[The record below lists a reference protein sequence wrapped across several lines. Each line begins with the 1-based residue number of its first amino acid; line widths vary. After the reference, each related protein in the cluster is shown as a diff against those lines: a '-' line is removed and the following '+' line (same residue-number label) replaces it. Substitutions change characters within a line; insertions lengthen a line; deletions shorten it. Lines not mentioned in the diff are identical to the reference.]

1 MIKHLAKIILTPV
14 TLATL
19 ILIFPKYAFAHQP
32 RIPDGNQIIVIDPEI
47 SKAYYSKLDGQP
59 QIYQI
64 SSDKPFSLYVNI
76 LVPDIP
82 GQKKDVKAEVFEKG
96 NSSPL
101 AVLDGSNFDWKKFF
115 ESFGHDTYWQGP
127 EYKADV
133 ASGNYEVVVT
143 NPNLDSKYSLA
154 IGEQE
159 AFDFKESAN
168 AIKLIPII
176 KRNFFNKSPA
186 DFILSPIGIGYIVIL
201 FFISFIFGFAYR
213 FILKKFAKSNVRKV
227 HKNIG
232 KNDRLNRIGI
242 GIILFITAIT
252 TSWSPILLFF
262 SGFCFFESIFSW
274 CGFYAAIGKNTC
286 PI

>member
-1 MIKHLAKIILTPV
+1 MIRRSLKNILIPA
-14 TLATL
+14 TLAALVL
-19 ILIFPKYAFAHQP
+19 ILPKNTFAHQP
-32 RIPDGNQIIVIDPEI
+32 RIPEGNQITVIDPEI

-101 AVLDGSNFDWKKFF
+101 AVLDGSIFDWKKFF
-115 ESFGHDTYWQGP
+115 EPFGHDTYWQGP
-127 EYKADV
+127 EYKANV
-133 ASGNYEVVVT
+133 AAGNYKVVVT
-143 NPNLDSKYSLA
+143 NLNLDSKYSLA
-154 IGEQE
+154 IGETE
-159 AFDFKESAN
+159 AFDLKESTN

-186 DFILSPIGIGYIVIL
+186 DFILSPIGIGYIVIM
-201 FFISFIFGFAYR
+201 FILSFIFGLVYR
-213 FILKKFAKSNVRKV
+213 FVLKKFAKSTVRKV

-232 KNDRLNRIGI
+232 KNDRFVRIGI
-242 GIILFITAIT
+242 GIILFIAAIT
-252 TSWSPILLFF
+252 TSWSPVLLFF

-286 PI
+286 PL